1 MYCEREGMAQ
11 VLRIEIEKN
20 IKKNVVF
27 ITQNLLHTFFELKY
41 KVEEH
46 NFIFE
51 IVYSTYDFNL
61 KNKFVIMC
69 V

>member
-11 VLRIEIEKN
+11 ELRIEIEKN
-20 IKKNVVF
+20 IKNVVF

>member
-1 MYCEREGMAQ
+1 MAQ
-11 VLRIEIEKN
+11 ELRIEIEK
-20 IKKNVVF
+20 KNVVF
-27 ITQNLLHTFFELKY
+27 VTQNLLHTFFELKY

-51 IVYSTYDFNL
+51 IVYSTYDFNS

>member
-11 VLRIEIEKN
+11 ELRIEIEKN
-20 IKKNVVF
+20 IKNVVF

-51 IVYSTYDFNL
+51 IVYST
-61 KNKFVIMC
+61 
-69 V
+69 